1 MKYLKKFFVSL
12 LAIGV
17 LAPSFLSDAKAQE
30 STGYQYS
37 TNAAYIIGA
46 KKKGVSQLP
55 VSYQILPTTGQNSS
69 TINNNSSNSSSLA
82 NTDSSVDKHSALRF
96 SKIKITLFDDY
107 NGKIYANNRDYFRI
121 EFSVFDYFGNYLPN
135 QPLIVSTPNGV
146 NVAGDL
152 NSMNGTTELFFRS
165 ERAVNARCYIA
176 LKNDPRVRKY
186 FTIRFRKISYKIYNR
201 TDRKSFNSDCPITFV
216 AETPASDEFVRAEI
230 VYEYDRLV
238 PVLFWKDVRHQT
250 LVEPMYR
257 EGGNWIG
264 RVGGDNTSRSK
275 VSKQKFSY
283 YYRFYD
289 RYGNVFQSK
298 RYTGRLSTP

>member
-1 MKYLKKFFVSL
+1 MKFFRDFTISL
-12 LAIGV
+12 LVVGIII
-17 LAPSFLSDAKAQE
+17 PSLLGFAKAQE
-30 STGYQYS
+30 SNGYQYS

-46 KKKGVSQLP
+46 KKQGVSQLP
-55 VSYQILPTTGQNSS
+55 ISYQISQTIDQNSTVTIDSDSDS
-69 TINNNSSNSSSLA
+69 TNEDNDN
-82 NTDSSVDKHSALRF
+82 DRHSALRF
-96 SKIKITLFDDY
+96 SKIKISLFDDY
-107 NGKIYANNRDYFRI
+107 DGKIYANNRDYFRI
-121 EFSVFDYFGNYLPN
+121 EFSIFDYFGNYLPN
-135 QPLIVSTPNGV
+135 QPLIVSTPSGV

-152 NSMNGTTELFFRS
+152 DSMNGTTELFFRS
-165 ERAVNARCYIA
+165 ERPVNARCYVA

-186 FTIRFRKISYKIYNR
+186 FTIRFRKTSYKILNR

-216 AETPASDEFVRAEI
+216 AETPASNEFVRAEI

-250 LVEPMYR
+250 LTEPMYR

-264 RVGGDNTSRSK
+264 RIGGDNTSRSK

-289 RYGNVFQSK
+289 RHGNVFQSK